1 LPDQQFS
8 LAFLTLGFIVD
19 RMDETYEVVVIGGG
33 AAGLSGALTLG
44 RARRRVVVVDA
55 GEPRNAPADGV
66 HGFLTRDGTPPAELV
81 ALGRTEVARY
91 GVEIVDGRVV
101 SATRDGDAFA
111 VALADGRS
119 MRARRVLLT
128 TGLVDELPDVPG
140 VAEGWGADVVH
151 CPFCHG
157 WEIREHAIGVLASG
171 PMAVH
176 QALLFRGWTD
186 DLTLLAHTRGLPAAE
201 ELEQLAARGIR
212 VVEGEVAAI
221 ERRDGRVAGARLADG
236 ELVPLEAIA
245 VQPRFVAR
253 EDLLAGLGLV
263 AAPHPMGREVGSQ
276 IPADATGR
284 TDVPGIW
291 VAGNARDVTASVSG
305 AVETGMRGA
314 GALLADLLA
323 EDTARAMERAAA

>member
-1 LPDQQFS
+1 
-8 LAFLTLGFIVD
+8 
-19 RMDETYEVVVIGGG
+19 MYEVVVIGGG

-66 HGFLTRDGTPPAELV
+66 HGFLTRDGVPPAELV
-81 ALGRTEVARY
+81 ALGRAEVERY
-91 GVEIVDGRVV
+91 GVEVVDGRVA
-101 SATRDGDAFA
+101 SAVRDEDGFA
-111 VALADGRS
+111 VTLADGRS
-119 MRARRVLLT
+119 LHARRVLLT

-140 VAEGWGADVVH
+140 LREGWGTDVVH

-157 WEIREHAIGVLASG
+157 WEIRERAIGVLATG

-186 DLTLLAHTRGLPAAE
+186 DLTFLAHTRGLPEAE
-201 ELEQLAARGIR
+201 ELEELAAARVR
-212 VVEGEVAAI
+212 VVEGEVAAL
-221 ERRDGRVAGARLADG
+221 ERRDGRVTGARLAG
-236 ELVPLEAIA
+236 GGLVPLEAVT

-253 EDLLAGLGLV
+253 EELLAGLGLA
-263 AAPHPMGREVGSQ
+263 AAPHPMGPEVGSQ
-276 IPADATGR
+276 VPADAMGR

-305 AVETGMRGA
+305 AVDTGMRTA

-323 EDTARAMERAAA
+323 EDRDRAGRRAAAA